1 MRQGWGV
8 SDELRISQCVLVI
21 HHCRRIRGLLRMLQE
36 QADQVRAIAVLI
48 RVIPNALLGDPI

>member
-1 MRQGWGV
+1 
-8 SDELRISQCVLVI
+8 
-21 HHCRRIRGLLRMLQE
+21 MLQE